1 MATVNKGRAIMVGTG
16 AVVACVLAVLAVSWG
31 LLFQNKAQG
40 IAKGFE
46 EALVRTYE
54 MGRPIPDGQ
63 YVVGAYR
70 VEASHVSLGGK
81 QVSVRVRVM
90 ENRTG
95 LGLTESTRS
104 VTPTY

>member
-1 MATVNKGRAIMVGTG
+1 MAAMTKGRIMIIGAGAIAIFALALLAFSW
-16 AVVACVLAVLAVSWG
+16 AVM
-31 LLFQNKAQG
+31 FQFRAQG
-40 IAKGFE
+40 VAKGFE

-70 VEASHVSLGGK
+70 VEASHTTAGDK
-81 QVSVRVRVM
+81 KVSVVVRVM

-95 LGLTESTRS
+95 LSLTTSTRS